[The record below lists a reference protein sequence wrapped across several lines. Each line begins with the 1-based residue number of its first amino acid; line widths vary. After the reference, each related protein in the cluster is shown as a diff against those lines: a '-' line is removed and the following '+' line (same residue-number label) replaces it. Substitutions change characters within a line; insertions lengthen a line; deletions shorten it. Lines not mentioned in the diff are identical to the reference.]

1 MYIERFN
8 LCVAILFLGA
18 SGLAQPVNFNSPG
31 SYLIYNGGDTTSVA
45 VADFNGDGKPDLVG
59 LAGGSLALLLGNG
72 DGTFRTMAIDFDFGG
87 TIVVV
92 ADFNGDGK
100 PDLAIAS
107 WGNGFSI
114 FLGNGNGT
122 FQPPQFYDLAAPP
135 TSLAVGDFN
144 GDGKLDLAL
153 TESEYDT
160 NNVSVLLGNGDGTF
174 QPPVSYAVGKG
185 PNAIAVADFNGDG
198 KADLAVVNSTWNSVS
213 ILLGNG
219 DGTFQQPK
227 EYATAPGPNAVAAA
241 DFNMDGNIDLAVASS
256 DSNVV
261 SILLGN
267 GDGSFQP
274 HVRQPVARP
283 GSLLAADLNGD
294 GKPDLAV
301 TGYPVAGGSLTGA
314 VPAILL
320 GNGDGTFQPPV
331 SYGPGGICI
340 ATGDFNGDGVPDLAV
355 GGYDGGSGSV
365 TIMLGKGSG
374 LFTPPPPHYQVLAKP
389 VVVAAGDLNGDG
401 KADLAVADQDSNAV
415 SILLNDGAGGFRAKV
430 DYAVLEQ
437 PSYLALGDFNGD
449 GKPDLVVTDTASYAF
464 SILFGNGD
472 GTFRPS
478 VNYGLGLKPESIVVA
493 DFNGDRKMDLAIGTG
508 VPDKI
513 IVLLGNG
520 DGTFQPQVDYA
531 VPYGAAYLAVADF
544 NGDGILDLA
553 AIPGSFAGFIS
564 VLPGNGDGTFGP
576 PVYSQAA
583 RPYPSPMT
591 VADFNGDGKPD
602 LLVGGSVFLGN
613 GDGTFEFSANL
624 GNEQGSVGD
633 FNGDGK
639 LDVAVFYD
647 TNFLFVYLGNGDGT
661 FGQGNGFFAGTNS
674 NLYTAVGDF
683 NGDGK
688 PDLAVPDYAGT
699 VYVLTNTSP

>member
-1 MYIERFN
+1 
-8 LCVAILFLGA
+8 V
-18 SGLAQPVNFNSPG
+18 
-31 SYLIYNGGDTTSVA
+31 
-45 VADFNGDGKPDLVG
+45 GKGP
-59 LAGGSLALLLGNG
+59 N
-72 DGTFRTMAIDFDFGG
+72 
-87 TIVVV
+87 
-92 ADFNGDGK
+92 
-100 PDLAIAS
+100 AIA
-107 WGNGFSI
+107 
-114 FLGNGNGT
+114 
-122 FQPPQFYDLAAPP
+122 AA
-135 TSLAVGDFN
+135 DFN
-144 GDGKLDLAL
+144 GDGKLDLA
-153 TESEYDT
+153 
-160 NNVSVLLGNGDGTF
+160 
-174 QPPVSYAVGKG
+174 
-185 PNAIAVADFNGDG
+185 
-198 KADLAVVNSTWNSVS
+198 VVDSTSNSVS

-219 DGTFQQPK
+219 DGTFQPPQD
-227 EYATAPGPNAVAAA
+227 YATAPGPNAVAAA
-241 DFNMDGNIDLAVASS
+241 DFNMDGNMDLAVASS

-267 GDGSFQP
+267 GDGTFQP

-283 GSLLAADLNGD
+283 GSLSAADLNGD

-301 TGYPVAGGSLTGA
+301 TGYPVAGGSSKGA
-314 VPAILL
+314 VPAVLL

-331 SYGPGGICI
+331 SYGPGGLCI

-355 GGYDGGSGSV
+355 GVDNGSYGGV
-365 TIMLGKGSG
+365 TIMLGKGGG

-389 VVVAAGDLNGDG
+389 IVMAAGDLNGDG

-478 VNYGLGLKPESIVVA
+478 VNYGLGLKPESVVVA
-493 DFNGDRKMDLAIGTG
+493 DFNRDGKLDLAIGTG
-508 VPDKI
+508 VPNKI

-520 DGTFQPQVDYA
+520 DGTFQPQVDYV

-553 AIPGSFAGFIS
+553 AIASSPIGTPIS

-576 PVYSQAA
+576 PVHSQFGYEAA
-583 RPYPSPMT
+583 SPMT

-602 LLVGGSVFLGN
+602 LLFGGDVFLGN

-624 GNEQGSVGD
+624 GDGQGSVGD

-639 LDVAVFYD
+639 PDVAVIYD
-647 TNFLFVYLGNGDGT
+647 SNFLFVYLGNGDGT
-661 FGQGNGFFAGTNS
+661 FGQGNGFYAGTT
-674 NLYTAVGDF
+674 LYTAVGDF

-688 PDLAVPDYAGT
+688 PDLAVANYVGS